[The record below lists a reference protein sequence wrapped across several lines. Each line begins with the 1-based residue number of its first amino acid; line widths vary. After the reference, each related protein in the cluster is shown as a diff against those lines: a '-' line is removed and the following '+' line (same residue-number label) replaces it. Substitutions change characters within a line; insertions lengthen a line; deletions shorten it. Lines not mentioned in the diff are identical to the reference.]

1 MNHYSITEITGTGT
15 LHRAIC
21 DDNLTAMQHLQ
32 DDGERFDFIF
42 VDPPYNTGRT
52 RDAYRNRWSDHQWVD
67 HVSARLSAA
76 WGVMAD
82 DAVMLIT
89 VDGRSLSKMLV
100 MVETVLPKSAWHQ
113 IVSVANLP
121 SGTSMKGFRRSNEFF
136 IFVHKGKMA
145 PQPVTV
151 GDHWGLAGE
160 GSTAGVIRWD
170 RLLKSGIGHTPESA
184 PGCFYPVYLDRSS
197 GRIIGIGDAV
207 SPSAMAA
214 FDDPDPEVATCWPIR
229 KDSSLGRWRVSAE
242 TARRLLD
249 RGLMS
254 TGRVKPGRE
263 ELTPIKYL
271 MEGGVAR
278 IDDGEILVT
287 GYDPVTGT
295 AQLEEAG
302 SDRKTLPTTM
312 WAPASH
318 SYSAYGSWLLRRF
331 VPGATFSHPKSLYAM
346 EDALRFYL
354 ASRPDARLLD
364 IYAGSGTTAHALML
378 LNAADGGQRTSTSIT
393 INELSPH
400 VARDREVNGAG
411 SAEDD
416 PDGVFHAVLLPRLR
430 AALTGRTPSGDPV
443 KGRYVFPDR
452 FACSDGLPGR
462 LQALVHAHVPRCRT
476 VGSGSHP
483 PAKQNLFISST
494 FR

>member
-100 MVETVLPKSAWHQ
+100 MIETVLPKSAWHQ
-113 IVSVANLP
+113 IVAVSNLP
-121 SGTSMKGFRRSNEFF
+121 SGTSMKGFRRSNEFY

-145 PQPVTV
+145 PEPVTV
-151 GDHWGLAGE
+151 GEHWGLAGE

-170 RLLKSGIGHTPESA
+170 RLLKSGVGHTPGSA
-184 PGCFYPVYLDRSS
+184 PGCFYPVYMQRDT

-207 SPSAMAA
+207 GPAVMEA
-214 FDDPDPEVATCWPIR
+214 FEDPDPDVATCWPIR
-229 KDSSLGRWRVSAE
+229 KDGSLGRWRVSAE
-242 TARRLLD
+242 TARGRLD

-271 MEGGVAR
+271 MEGIVAR
-278 IDDGEILVT
+278 INDGEILVT
-287 GYDPVTGT
+287 GYDPITGV
-295 AQLEEAG
+295 AQLEEAD

-312 WAPASH
+312 WTPASH

-331 VPGATFSHPKSLYAM
+331 VPEATFSHPKSIYAM

-354 ASRPDARLLD
+354 TSRPKARLLD

-378 LNAADGGQRTSTSIT
+378 LNATDCGSRASVSIT
-393 INELSPH
+393 INELPPH
-400 VARDREVNGAG
+400 VVRDYESGG
-411 SAEDD
+411 LTPDD
-416 PDGVFHAVLLPRLR
+416 GDPSGVFHSVLVPRLR
-430 AALTGRTPSGDPV
+430 AALTGRAAEGSPV
-443 KGRYVFPDR
+443 KGRYAFPDR
-452 FACSDGLPGR
+452 SECSDGLPGR
-462 LQALVHAHVPRCRT
+462 LQVWTQLKPAMAPVSQKLESSE
-476 VGSGSHP
+476 GSVVRVV
-483 PAKQNLFISST
+483 A
-494 FR
+494 